1 MFQNISVF
9 FFNYVY
15 ICVGM
20 GRVGHVSAHTLGCQK
35 GALDSLEL
43 ELSSCKLY
51 DVDARN

>member
-1 MFQNISVF
+1 MFQSISEL